1 MGLIQ
6 NMQQQNAPAE
16 QQPQQGGEQEAMHKG
31 LMDMLGAA
39 LLGDGG
45 QAVAGRLQAGG
56 DKIQGVAESVAGG
69 VFAILKQAKEQ
80 GRQVPANQIVKA
92 VYVGCKELLATGNIT
107 DPDSKVDALFRAMDK
122 LKEMDA
128 SDDVIDDQVLA
139 DAGAILSQLAQKL
152 DESEPADNPQEE
164 SQEVAA

>member
-6 NMQQQNAPAE
+6 NMQQQNAPAD
-16 QQPQQGGEQEAMHKG
+16 QQPQQGGEQDAMHKG

-45 QAVAGRLQAGG
+45 QAVAGRLQAGD
-56 DKIQGVAESVAGG
+56 DKIQGVADSVSGG
-69 VFAILKQAKEQ
+69 IFTILKQAKEQ

>member
-80 GRQVPANQIVKA
+80 GRQVPANQIVPSRRR
-92 VYVGCKELLATGNIT
+92 C
-107 DPDSKVDALFRAMDK
+107 S
-122 LKEMDA
+122 
-128 SDDVIDDQVLA
+128 
-139 DAGAILSQLAQKL
+139 
-152 DESEPADNPQEE
+152 
-164 SQEVAA
+164 